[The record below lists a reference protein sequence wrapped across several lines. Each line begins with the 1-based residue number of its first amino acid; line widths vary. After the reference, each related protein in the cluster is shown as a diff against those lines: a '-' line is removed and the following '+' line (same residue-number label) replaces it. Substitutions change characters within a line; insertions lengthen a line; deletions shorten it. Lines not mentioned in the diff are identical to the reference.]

1 MHPALRKDKLSRF
14 GRSLALLLNKSLM
27 YQANHPFLKQSVSE
41 VLAAATPLL
50 ETISPLVFILNH
62 GQFYIDEDM
71 LDPRINVKRTATLW
85 ENNGLQSISFETGLM
100 ESELIMFSELF
111 ASLNNSSLSSLKQAL
126 IHKGIFNIKVN
137 HVVLKKVSEDDQ
149 VVSRDALKQI
159 TPLMDTDDPRHRKQF
174 METLFE
180 SVLTEEFAKTLSITN
195 MMANPGAFT
204 KKMIEMDLSGE
215 PQSGTP
221 HDNGSGQAGP
231 APEVSSTSG
240 VDGPSVGDTA
250 VVNDS
255 QAAQGL
261 VTKPGGPA
269 GVPLNKNGA
278 GGAAAQRPGILLL
291 HEIEVMHQ
299 EVEKQLQGN
308 SEISLSDLAQSI
320 FEMKKQLLE
329 GLQAQKALGIAY
341 ANEAAIESAANKL
354 ADQVLIEL
362 IKEEYKSGAITTQR
376 LALLIVRIIP
386 EADELK
392 RLLPQIKRTLLEQ
405 GMSAPDYLKLIYELR
420 DELQSEELARVLQ
433 ESSESAGLDGGMLI
447 EEVRRNP
454 RQAAELIYLAS
465 EIRKGGGDENTLS
478 DLLVEYIERLGHQI
492 AAETPAAPEGE
503 AHLKQVM
510 TNIESTILEKLS
522 QTNTDAGML
531 QRMEERLNARMESI
545 LDDIRVQWLQKRAGG
560 STQPK
565 LQILSILQTLEHNVA
580 GDEEL
585 AEILRSVRAKVDEGK
600 VDENNFSQI
609 HEEIERLKSSHA
621 NEDEHTIPD
630 NVLTSEEIMFAL
642 EKEIA
647 RVKRYGLPFSAMTL
661 TFVSAKPTTKSQA
674 KSITQEA
681 VYKAV
686 LEKLAST
693 FREVDDIGQIGKSR
707 ILVLLPMTY
716 PDECKRALARVLRL
730 LHAEPLDV
738 GGVPVQLRVAGVTS
752 GYDPKKMGDARSFA
766 KHLYY
771 QLTDQV
777 ARIKNI
783 QMLF

>member
-1 MHPALRKDKLSRF
+1 MHPALRKDKLARF

-50 ETISPLVFILNH
+50 ETISPLVFILTH

-71 LDPRINVKRTATLW
+71 LDPRINIKRTAALW
-85 ENNGLQSISFETGLM
+85 ENNGLQSISFEKGLM

-111 ASLNNSSLSSLKQAL
+111 AALNNSSLSSLKQSL

-159 TPLMDTDDPRHRKQF
+159 TPLMDTDDPQHRKQF

-180 SVLTEEFAKTLSITN
+180 SLLTEEFAKTLSITN
-195 MMANPGAFT
+195 MMANPRDFT
-204 KKMIEMDLSGE
+204 QKMIEMDLSGE
-215 PQSGTP
+215 PQSGP
-221 HDNGSGQAGP
+221 AHDERAGQAGP
-231 APEVSSTSG
+231 GPAVVPISG
-240 VDGPSVGDTA
+240 IDSPSVGDPA
-250 VVNDS
+250 VGNAS
-255 QAAQGL
+255 QAAQGPA
-261 VTKPGGPA
+261 TQPGGPVGA
-269 GVPLNKNGA
+269 APNKNGA
-278 GGAAAQRPGILLL
+278 GGTAAQRPGILLL
-291 HEIEVMHQ
+291 QEIEVMHQ

-308 SEISLSDLAQSI
+308 REISLSDLAQSV

-341 ANEAAIESAANKL
+341 ANEAAIRSAANKL
-354 ADQVLIEL
+354 TDQVLVEL
-362 IKEEYKSGAITTQR
+362 IREEYKSGAITTQR

-392 RLLPQIKRTLLEQ
+392 RLLPQIKTALLQQ

-433 ESSESAGLDGGMLI
+433 ASSESAGLDGGMLI
-447 EEVRRNP
+447 EEVKRNP
-454 RQAAELIYLAS
+454 KQAAELIYLAS
-465 EIRKGGGDENTLS
+465 EIRRGGGDENALS
-478 DLLVEYIERLGHQI
+478 DLLVEYIERLGHQM
-492 AAETPAAPEGE
+492 AAETAAAPDGE

-510 TNIESTILEKLS
+510 TDIESTILKKLS

-545 LDDIRVQWLQKRAGG
+545 LDDIRVQWLQKRAAE

-565 LQILSILQTLEHNVA
+565 SQMLSVLQTLEHNVS

-585 AEILRSVRAKVDEGK
+585 AEILRAVRAKVDEGE
-600 VDENNFSQI
+600 VDENNFRQI
-609 HEEIERLKSSHA
+609 HEEIERLKISRE
-621 NEDEHTIPD
+621 NEDEHTMPD
-630 NVLTSEEIMFAL
+630 NVLTSEEIMFEL

-647 RVKRYGLPFSAMTL
+647 RVKRYGLPFSAL
-661 TFVSAKPTTKSQA
+661 ALAFVEAKPMTKSQA

-681 VYKAV
+681 VYKAA
-686 LEKLAST
+686 LEKLAAT
-693 FREVDDIGQIGKSR
+693 FREVDDIGRIGKSR

-716 PDECKRALARVLRL
+716 PDEGKQALARILRL

-738 GGVPVQLRVAGVTS
+738 GGIPVQLRAAGVSS
-752 GYDPKKMGDARSFA
+752 GYEAEKMNDARSFA
-766 KHLYY
+766 QHLHH
-771 QLTDQV
+771 QLTDLV

-783 QMLF
+783 QVLF